1 MGETELIL
9 HEDLQTLACLLGFF
23 IMNLKTVGL
32 LLSVEHHDSLIS
44 PPLKHSLASLYHLK
58 HS

>member
-9 HEDLQTLACLLGFF
+9 HKDLQTLACLLGFV
-23 IMNLKTVGL
+23 IINLKIVGL
-32 LLSVEHHDSLIS
+32 LLSVEHHDWVTLLIQS
-44 PPLKHSLASLYHLK
+44 IPWLLYHLK